1 MTASTFAP
9 RPEPR
14 RRGPAG
20 TPIGL
25 DAPARPHLRVV
36 GADEPRS
43 RRLTRLVTA
52 MLVAGVFASLFAIVA
67 VRVVLAQDQAEIDRL
82 SASIE
87 AQQAVRQDLRL
98 MVAELEAPAQVVAS
112 ARQRLGM
119 VTPAAVTYL
128 TPPPPPPAPAA
139 TAPNSAPTATAP
151 NSAPTATAP
160 NSAPTAPAR

>member
-14 RRGPAG
+14 RR
-20 TPIGL
+20 
-25 DAPARPHLRVV
+25 APAADPRPVHLWVV
-36 GADEPRS
+36 RPETRS

-52 MLVAGVFASLFAIVA
+52 MLVVAVFAGLFAIVA
-67 VRVVLAQDQAEIDRL
+67 VRVVLAQGQAEIDRL
-82 SASIE
+82 SQSIE

-98 MVAELEAPAQVVAS
+98 MVAELEAPAQIVAS

-128 TPPPPPPAPAA
+128 TPPPAA
-139 TAPNSAPTATAP
+139 V
-151 NSAPTATAP
+151 
-160 NSAPTAPAR
+160 PTAPSHTTVPTVPVPAAAAPAR